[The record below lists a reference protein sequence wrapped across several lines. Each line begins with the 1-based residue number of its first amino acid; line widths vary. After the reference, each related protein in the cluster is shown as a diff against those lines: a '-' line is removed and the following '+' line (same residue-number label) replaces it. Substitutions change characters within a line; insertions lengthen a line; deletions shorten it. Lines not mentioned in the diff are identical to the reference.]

1 MNKRL
6 LVIQEH
12 DAVKAGLH
20 WDIRFEDEDEV
31 IQGLKVLRSFA
42 VPKHRLPNKKEQ
54 LLAIEVDVHPWN
66 YRDFEGELTG
76 YGKGTVKMIFN
87 DYIDIDRFDDKKII
101 FNYNGEKYQIH
112 KSMWLKG
119 KNMFNF
125 IKK

>member
-1 MNKRL
+1 MQKRL

-20 WDIRFEDEDEV
+20 WDIRFEDEINGEK
-31 IQGLKVLRSFA
+31 ILRSFA

-54 LLAIEVDVHPWN
+54 LLAIQVEDHPWS
-66 YRDFEGELTG
+66 YRNFEGHLGEG
-76 YGKGTVKMIFN
+76 YGEGDVKMIFN
-87 DYIDIDRFDDKKII
+87 DYVDIDRYEDKKII
-101 FNYNGEKYQIH
+101 FNHKGEKYQIH

>member
-1 MNKRL
+1 MGKRL

-20 WDIRFEDEDEV
+20 WDIRFEEEIDG
-31 IQGLKVLRSFA
+31 IKVLRSFT

-54 LLAIEVDVHPWN
+54 LLAIEVDLHPWD
-66 YRDFEGELTG
+66 YRNFEGELKG
-76 YGKGTVKMIFN
+76 YGKGTVKMVFN
-87 DYIDIDRFDDKKII
+87 DYVDIDRYEWKKII
-101 FNYNGEKYQIH
+101 FNYNNEKYQIH

-119 KNMFNF
+119 ENMFNL

>member
-1 MNKRL
+1 MQKRL

-20 WDIRFEDEDEV
+20 WDIRFEDEINGEK
-31 IQGLKVLRSFA
+31 ILRSFA
-42 VPKHRLPNKKEQ
+42 VPKHILPNKKEQ
-54 LLAIEVDVHPWN
+54 LLAIQVEDHPWS
-66 YRDFEGELTG
+66 YRNFEGHLSEG
-76 YGKGTVKMIFN
+76 YGEVYVKMIFN
-87 DYIDIDRFDDKKII
+87 DYVDIDRYEDKKII
-101 FNYNGEKYQIH
+101 FNHKGEKYQIH